1 MENFETDSSVAKP
14 VLPRPHER
22 VIAVLAHLSVFVPF
36 FGWLIAFT
44 FWLANRG
51 ESRYAAFQAKQACIF
66 QFLMGFVGAVSCISS
81 AILSYNAGYSG
92 YSPFGYGLLGTIVR
106 GYGFFIPLFML
117 LTFTISYSL
126 VGAIYCAWGLPF
138 RYRFISLWLRP
149 E

>member
-1 MENFETDSSVAKP
+1 MENFEPDSSVAKP
-14 VLPRPHER
+14 VLPLPYER

-44 FWLANRG
+44 FWFANRG
-51 ESRYAAFQAKQACIF
+51 ESRYAAFQAKQACVF
-66 QFLMGFVGAVSCISS
+66 QIVMGFICGVSWLSS
-81 AILSYNAGYSG
+81 AILADKVAPG
-92 YSPFGYGLLGTIVR
+92 PFYGILGTIFR
-106 GYGFFIPLFML
+106 AYEFFVPLFL
-117 LTFTISYSL
+117 LIIFTLSYSL